1 MNSRLVALAAL
12 CREVAIPAS
21 VLVWIAAFGSAGI
34 GSTGAA
40 PIINHLAPL
49 LTADATF
56 ADKPPPVVSG
66 ASGTVSLTTPP
77 ASVATDAAVSVAT
90 EAAPTVA
97 TEAAVEPAPAAPAP
111 EPIVTAALT
120 DSSETLPTE
129 ASPERITK
137 INSATREPV
146 DTHRALDSTA
156 VLDECFVADTCID
169 RYLWALYQ
177 RAPKEDS
184 VRTQEHRKVT
194 VRKKGRL
201 VTVTKTFSTL
211 TNEDFSWKDPKAAD
225 KVGMSMV
232 DYVIGGM
239 DRDFKSKLFHML
251 HEADQAGLAP
261 GITSAFRDDYRQSI
275 ATGLK
280 AADNRSYHGGSLR
293 GGYGHGL
300 AADLVSV
307 NGATRAQRLAATET
321 LWKWIDAHGNEFGI
335 GRPYLDKDPPH
346 VAPIDGKEYAD
357 HHPGMKARQE
367 KSAAIGKLDKA
378 RPGHARAA
386 LAGANSSRRAD
397 GSSHERRPDRS
408 RT

>member
-120 DSSETLPTE
+120 DLSETLPTE

-137 INSATREPV
+137 INSATREP
-146 DTHRALDSTA
+146 
-156 VLDECFVADTCID
+156 D
-169 RYLWALYQ
+169 RHQ
-177 RAPKEDS
+177 S
-184 VRTQEHRKVT
+184 
-194 VRKKGRL
+194 GSRL
-201 VTVTKTFSTL
+201 
-211 TNEDFSWKDPKAAD
+211 
-225 KVGMSMV
+225 
-232 DYVIGGM
+232 
-239 DRDFKSKLFHML
+239 
-251 HEADQAGLAP
+251 
-261 GITSAFRDDYRQSI
+261 
-275 ATGLK
+275 
-280 AADNRSYHGGSLR
+280 NRSSRRVFRRRHLHRPLSLGAVPAHPQGR
-293 GGYGHGL
+293 QRQDSRTAKGDRQEKGQTGYGHE
-300 AADLVSV
+300 DLYD
-307 NGATRAQRLAATET
+307 THQ
-321 LWKWIDAHGNEFGI
+321 
-335 GRPYLDKDPPH
+335 
-346 VAPIDGKEYAD
+346 
-357 HHPGMKARQE
+357 
-367 KSAAIGKLDKA
+367 
-378 RPGHARAA
+378 
-386 LAGANSSRRAD
+386 
-397 GSSHERRPDRS
+397 
-408 RT
+408 